1 MIIGDCIKL
10 EIFDIERVNIHAI
23 SPPKIIKIVGS
34 ILFED
39 DKVDE
44 TVVNDVFIHAKALPV
59 IIAHNDKKI
68 TALEIFLGSFIIKK
82 GKFI

>member
-1 MIIGDCIKL
+1 LIIGDCIKL
-10 EIFDIERVNIHAI
+10 EIFDIEQVNAHAI
-23 SPPKIIKIVGS
+23 KPPIIIKIVGS

-59 IIAHNDKKI
+59 IIAHKDKKI
-68 TALEIFLGSFIIKK
+68 TALEMFLGSFIIKK
-82 GKFI
+82 G